1 MFVIQKSIADM
12 IMKSRDLS
20 KLQKVKV
27 TDKNGKTRTVYK
39 RTGEQPAEEKQKKP
53 AEEKPADTKKYS
65 VMLDKV
71 KNGPEENAL
80 SVNGEL
86 LNKKDAVAYL
96 ESKVGVNN
104 TTDDSKKVPE
114 GGVTDSQSSE
124 KVLNQYLGDKESGDR
139 KREGS
144 KEIIWGNDYSKKHK
158 LEFKVHMS
166 GAILGKP
173 QMDQELF
180 DELSDLG
187 GDFNTQDV
195 AKKYGIRGEE
205 LLGLIA
211 KVKEDRVNIVESDVS
226 NDPEKTETKE
236 APVKDSETKGND
248 TERIKDKLS
257 SEDLQK
263 VSHIEGDIGKL
274 VIQQINGKLSQKDF
288 ESKVGEMN
296 GQIEEIYKK
305 YR

>member
-39 RTGEQPAEEKQKKP
+39 RAGEQPSEEKQNKP
-53 AEEKPADTKKYS
+53 AEEKPVDTKKYS
-65 VMLDKV
+65 DMLDKV

-80 SVNGEL
+80 SVNGEM

-96 ESKVGVNN
+96 ESKVGAND

-236 APVKDSETKGND
+236 DPVKDREIKGND